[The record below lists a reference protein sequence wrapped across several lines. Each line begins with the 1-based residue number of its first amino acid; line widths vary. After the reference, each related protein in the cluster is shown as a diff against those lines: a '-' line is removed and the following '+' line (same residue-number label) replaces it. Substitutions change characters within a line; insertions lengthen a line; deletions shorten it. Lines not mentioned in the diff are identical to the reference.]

1 MSRFAAS
8 CCAGSRVGF
17 RFAAPAR
24 ESAVGVV
31 APPPTT
37 TCSDARAIPRI
48 NQPFTLMRDGA
59 CEASARAAL
68 MFGLFGRND
77 RPLLITTIKAVAA
90 IGVLSLL
97 AANYL
102 ADGLDQSGLTR
113 LAASASKAREPA
125 ITGSI
130 NKVKLDP
137 CATPR

>member
-1 MSRFAAS
+1 
-8 CCAGSRVGF
+8 
-17 RFAAPAR
+17 
-24 ESAVGVV
+24 
-31 APPPTT
+31 
-37 TCSDARAIPRI
+37 
-48 NQPFTLMRDGA
+48 MRDGA
-59 CEASARAAL
+59 GEASARAAL

-113 LAASASKAREPA
+113 LAASKAREPA

-137 CATPR
+137 CATPRNP

>member
-1 MSRFAAS
+1 M
-8 CCAGSRVGF
+8 V
-17 RFAAPAR
+17 PAKLQR
-24 ESAVGVV
+24 G
-31 APPPTT
+31 
-37 TCSDARAIPRI
+37 R
-48 NQPFTLMRDGA
+48 Q
-59 CEASARAAL
+59 L

-113 LAASASKAREPA
+113 FAASASKAREPA

-137 CATPR
+137 CATPRNP

>member
-1 MSRFAAS
+1 MVPAKLQRGRHS
-8 CCAGSRVGF
+8 CSVSSVG
-17 RFAAPAR
+17 
-24 ESAVGVV
+24 
-31 APPPTT
+31 
-37 TCSDARAIPRI
+37 
-48 NQPFTLMRDGA
+48 
-59 CEASARAAL
+59 
-68 MFGLFGRND
+68 ND

-137 CATPR
+137 CAMPRNP